1 MFHSNY
7 SRSFKRLY
15 PCMQNWKSNARKLRE
30 KKVLLVVSSN
40 FAQKSMVCKTY
51 VLYNIFLYVSLVL

>member
-1 MFHSNY
+1 
-7 SRSFKRLY
+7 
-15 PCMQNWKSNARKLRE
+15 MQNWKSNARKLRE